1 MWTKLLERFPVSLV
15 IYMLTMPLM
24 MIFRL
29 PCSIVVGVET
39 YIRKLQEEKNGRSL
53 SRRVHSVV
61 LVVVVTTHAD
71 ELLAGASQKHSDISS
86 FGRTETMLIKETS
99 IHSQKSLLPNPHL

>member
-1 MWTKLLERFPVSLV
+1 M
-15 IYMLTMPLM
+15 
-24 MIFRL
+24 
-29 PCSIVVGVET
+29 
-39 YIRKLQEEKNGRSL
+39 
-53 SRRVHSVV
+53 HSVV